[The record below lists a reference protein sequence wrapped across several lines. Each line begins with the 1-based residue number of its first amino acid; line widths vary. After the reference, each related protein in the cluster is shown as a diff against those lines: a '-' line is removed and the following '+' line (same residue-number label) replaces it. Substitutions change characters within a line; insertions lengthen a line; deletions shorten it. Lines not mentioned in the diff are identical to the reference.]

1 MKLDMLAVS
10 VPVLDLQYPPSS
22 PAVIKSCLVEA
33 GFTCHTRDLNILLLD
48 ICGSKNKF
56 LDVQYNFENVGP
68 DIVHTDDL
76 VYGFF
81 DNNHDLIR
89 QWLDQSVKY
98 IEEMKPTWLGISVF
112 SYKSHKASL
121 LLCAELRRL
130 QSPVKIVLGGR
141 GATSYALGPDHSEF
155 KSRMINFFGKYPGKN
170 FSESLLEYKL
180 IDKVI
185 HGDGEQAIIDLMTK
199 ETEDNTRGNIADID
213 IEKIPFVDYDDYDIN
228 AYDYINDPILAI
240 TGSKGCVR
248 KCTFCDIPV
257 LWPKYKFRSGQHIAD
272 EMIYLQNKHG
282 VRKFY
287 LTDSL
292 VNGSMKAFKDFINTL
307 AEHNEN
313 NPNQSIRWVGQYI
326 TRPPNQGLTDQYYD
340 LLKKSGAEG
349 LTIGAESGSDNV
361 RKHMKKNFKTIDLD
375 TETAQFDR
383 VGIVCVLLFFSC
395 YPTETWDDFL
405 DTVDMFIRYQK
416 YAASGTVYKITLGTP
431 YTHHPDTPLWVMQ
444 NSIGLTNEPGSDI
457 LWSLETNPELTY
469 YERVRR
475 RLILQEVSIALRMPM
490 SRSTA
495 ELNQLRDSIKYH
507 QKSIDRYFEPGA
519 KIKVYTDHFDLTGK
533 GTVLM
538 PRFIQEQIKKQLG
551 DNPEYIQRIERM
563 HNNIND
569 DIQFDNDAY
578 TELRD
583 MLVTCANNQQRTTHE
598 NSA

>member
-1 MKLDMLAVS
+1 MLVVS

-22 PAVIKSCLVEA
+22 PAVIKGCLLEA
-33 GFTCHTRDLNILLLD
+33 GFSCQTRDLNILLLD
-48 ICGSKNKF
+48 ICGSKNTF

-68 DIVHTDDL
+68 NGVDTEDL
-76 VYGFF
+76 VLGFF
-81 DNNHDLIR
+81 DNNHDIIR
-89 QWLDQSVKY
+89 QWLDQSVEY
-98 IEEMKPTWLGISVF
+98 INALDPTWLGISVF
-112 SYKSHKASL
+112 SYKSHKAAL
-121 LLCAELRRL
+121 LLCAELKRL
-130 QSPVKIVLGGR
+130 NSPVKIVLGGR

-155 KSRMINFFGKYPGKN
+155 KTRMINFFGNYPNKN
-170 FSESLLEYKL
+170 FSETLLHYKL
-180 IDKVI
+180 TDKI
-185 HGDGEQAIIDLMTK
+185 IQGDGEQAVIDLLTAN
-199 ETEDNTRGNIADID
+199 TPASTRGDIADID
-213 IEKIPFVDYDDYDIN
+213 IEKIPFVNYDDYDIG

-272 EMIYLQNKHG
+272 EMIHLYNKHG
-282 VRKFY
+282 VKKFY

-292 VNGSMKAFKDFINTL
+292 VNGSMKAFRDFINTL
-307 AEHNEN
+307 AAHNRK
-313 NPNQSIRWVGQYI
+313 NPEKEIKWVGQYI
-326 TRPPNQGLTDQYYD
+326 TRPPTQQLTNEYYD
-340 LLKKSGAEG
+340 TLKDSGAEG

-361 RKHMKKNFKTIDLD
+361 RKHMKKNFSTVDLD

-405 DTVDMFIRYQK
+405 DTVNMFIRYQK
-416 YAASGTVYKITLGTP
+416 YAASGTIYKLTLGTP

-444 NSIGLTNEPGSDI
+444 DSIGLHSEPGSDI
-457 LWSLETNPELTY
+457 LWSLDTNPELTY

-475 RLILQEVSIALRMPM
+475 RLILQEVSIALRLPM

-507 QKSIDRYFEPGA
+507 QKSIDQYFRPGPP
-519 KIKVYTDHFDLTGK
+519 IRIYPDLYNLTDK
-533 GTVLM
+533 GTLLM
-538 PRFIQEQIKKQLG
+538 PKLLQDQIKKHL
-551 DNPEYIQRIERM
+551 DNNPEYIQRIKNI

-578 TELRD
+578 IELRE
-583 MLVTCANNQQRTTHE
+583 MLVECANNQRELLNENTT
-598 NSA
+598 